1 MQYRY
6 LVSDLSFLDPKLQKE
21 MDFGSQQ
28 ILSLIFLLPVVYSLH
43 SERLIFEDLTAVWVL
58 R

>member
-28 ILSLIFLLPVVYSLH
+28 ILSLIFLLPVYSLH